1 MDKELFLLAHA
12 VAEQHLHNDG
22 EATYALYEALEKAY
36 ALGVKDHTDDA
47 RRNAWEDG
55 YNTGVEEGAFHAY
68 LDAEVAD
75 LSRGA
80 LAQGKHNAQVE
91 GFAFPEP
98 RYYSAPD
105 WLVDNEGVIT
115 PFETPFSRVA
125 QGDDYHTAY
134 DAELHTA
141 VASLG

>member
-22 EATYALYEALEKAY
+22 EAAYALYEALEKAY

-47 RRNAWEDG
+47 RRNAWQEGFDA
-55 YNTGVEEGAFHAY
+55 GVEEGAFHAY
-68 LDAEVAD
+68 LDAEVSD

-80 LAQGKHNAQVE
+80 PAEGKVNAQVE

-98 RYYSAPD
+98 RYYSKPRYSVAD

-115 PFETPFSRVA
+115 PRVA